1 MFLPLMQ
8 LASVF
13 IWESGET
20 RRMTNIPLQHLFL
33 ASLRGENSHPQV
45 SGNGIWAVG
54 LGNQGFGWFFLTCQR
69 LTPFCLSPLPPW
81 ITDNIML
88 LIILAFSWLL
98 FQLST
103 SWPPQLNLA
112 ALAINHRFKKRI
124 NWIENNHQHWSVKT
138 DYDSDSWFSHIF
150 LSYFWQI
157 LFQKRIS
164 RFLQFLEHL
173 QREK

>member
-33 ASLRGENSHPQV
+33 ASLKGENSHPQV
-45 SGNGIWAVG
+45 PGNGTWAVV
-54 LGNQGFGWFFLTCQR
+54 LGNQGFGCFFLACQR
-69 LTPFCLSPLPPW
+69 LTPFCLSLLLPW
-81 ITDNIML
+81 ITDSIML

-103 SWPPQLNLA
+103 SWPLQLNLA
-112 ALAINHRFKKRI
+112 ALAINHNQILKKDQL
-124 NWIENNHQHWSVKT
+124 NWKQSSTHWSVKT
-138 DYDSDSWFSHIF
+138 DLLWFWQLIFSH
-150 LSYFWQI
+150 LSLLLLTNFVSKTD
-157 LFQKRIS
+157 F
-164 RFLQFLEHL
+164 
-173 QREK
+173 